1 MFWQGRDCGYKLG
14 AKAEQ
19 SHRKSMVMEN
29 NLYLSVLLLLVWL
42 ASLSLFLVLYKH
54 RSPFMAANLPPGAT
68 GYPWIGESLEFL
80 SSGWKGEPEKFIFDR
95 MMKYSS
101 NVFKTSI
108 LGEPAV
114 VLCGASSNKFL
125 FSNENKLVA
134 AWWPK
139 SVNKVFPTTLQT
151 NSKLESKKMRQLLPQ
166 FLKPEALQRYVPIM
180 DSLANSHFASLW
192 DNNSQLYVYPL
203 AKRYTFSLACR
214 LFMSLEDANQ
224 VARFENP
231 FHLLASGIISLPI
244 DLPGTAFN
252 KAIKAANSIRK
263 DLLEIIRQRKLD
275 LAQGKASP
283 TQDIL
288 SHMLLTSDHDGLF
301 MTELDIADKIL
312 GLLIGGHDT
321 ASAAC
326 TFIVKYLAELP
337 HIYHQVYQE
346 QMEIA
351 KSKLQGELLNWDDIN
366 RMKYSWNVAC
376 EVMRIAPPLQ
386 GGFREAINDFIFNG
400 FSIPKGWKLY
410 WSANST
416 HKNPEYFPEPEK
428 FDPSRFEGEGPA
440 PYTFVPFGGG
450 PRMCPGKE
458 YARLEILVF
467 MHNLVKR
474 YKWEKLIPDEKII
487 VDPLPIPAN
496 NLPIR
501 LHPHKP

>member
-1 MFWQGRDCGYKLG
+1 
-14 AKAEQ
+14 
-19 SHRKSMVMEN
+19 ME
-29 NLYLSVLLLLVWL
+29 LFYLTLLLLFVSFVTL
-42 ASLSLFLVLYKH
+42 SLSILFYKH
-54 RSPFMAANLPPGAT
+54 RSPFMAPNLPPGRT
-68 GYPWIGESLEFL
+68 GYPVIGESLEFL
-80 SSGWKGEPEKFIFDR
+80 STGWKGHPEKFIFDR
-95 MMKYSS
+95 MIKYSS
-101 NVFKTSI
+101 HLFKTSI

-114 VLCGASSNKFL
+114 IFCGAACNKFL

-134 AWWPK
+134 AWWPQ

-151 NSKLESKKMRQLLPQ
+151 NSKEESRKMRKLLPN
-166 FLKPEALQRYVPIM
+166 FLKPEPLQRYVGIM
-180 DSLANSHFASLW
+180 DTIAQRHFASFW
-192 DNNSQLYVYPL
+192 DNKTELTVYPL
-203 AKRYTFSLACR
+203 AKRYTFLLACR
-214 LFMSLEDANQ
+214 LFMSVEDVNH
-224 VARFENP
+224 VAKFENP
-231 FHLLASGIISLPI
+231 FHLLASGIISMPI
-244 DLPGTAFN
+244 DLPGTPFN
-252 KAIKAANSIRK
+252 KAIKAANAIRK
-263 DLLEIIRQRKLD
+263 ELLKIIRQRKVD
-275 LAQGKASP
+275 LAEGKALP

-288 SHMLLTSDHDGLF
+288 SHMLLTSDENGQF
-301 MTELDIADKIL
+301 MKELDVADKIL

-337 HIYHQVYQE
+337 HIYGKVYQE

-351 KSKLQGELLNWDDIN
+351 KSKSPGELLNWDDVN

-386 GGFREAINDFIFNG
+386 GAFREAINDFVFNG

-410 WSANST
+410 WSANAT

-428 FDPSRFEGEGPA
+428 FDPTRFEGEGPA

-467 MHNLVKR
+467 MHNVVKR

-487 VDPLPIPAN
+487 VDPLPMPAK

-501 LHPHKP
+501 LYPHKA